1 MIGSEKWESV
11 VSGSQERSESK
22 MGKVGQQCQMLQSSD
37 RMNSERYWLNQ
48 GISNSFLA
56 IRRAGFGSL
65 LSQDF

>member
-1 MIGSEKWESV
+1 MMGSEKWESV

-37 RMNSERYWLNQ
+37 RMNSERYWLNH
-48 GISNSFLA
+48 SNSFLA